1 MDSVGSSLSG
11 KIQSFKFETNLKNS
25 KTSALSTSNV
35 FGDEVDQDEQ
45 PDDQPKRILLFSAD
59 QDSSEDVKDSE
70 IVIPSI
76 PNSYFSDQTVID
88 DEEKK
93 VDANVSSRLFVDQY
107 SSENDIDYDTVPV
120 SDYGK
125 AILKGLGW
133 REGKGIGKTHQKV
146 VAVIHSTPRPKGLG
160 LGAVLPSVKKQK
172 IDESGKTDDLSLK
185 IGALV
190 RWNSSHNGTLYGKVI
205 SMDEDNSRVM
215 CQTALSKKTVSLS
228 QFSITVVTAD
238 EYAAKAKCINQSKFE
253 EYKQKSKNDNK
264 VNNSVQISSS
274 DELLKN
280 EKPQTSESQISRP
293 RGWVYPQ
300 IRVRFVDRNFA
311 KGKFYKLK
319 AYVDDVVAHG
329 CCTIV
334 FDNGE
339 VLENIRE
346 SQIETVI
353 PRQEQSSVMVVCG
366 TFRGQ
371 LGRIVHRDTRNCRVL
386 VALAENTVEL
396 SYDDVCEYI
405 GETED

>member
-1 MDSVGSSLSG
+1 MDSAGSSLSG
-11 KIQSFKFETNLKNS
+11 KIQSFKFGTNLKNS
-25 KTSALSTSNV
+25 KTAAISTSNV

-45 PDDQPKRILLFSAD
+45 PDDQPKRVLLFSAD
-59 QDSSEDVKDSE
+59 QDSNEDTNDTE
-70 IVIPSI
+70 IIIPSI
-76 PNSYFSDQTVID
+76 PNSYFSDQTVQN

-93 VDANVSSRLFVDQY
+93 VDVNVSSRLFVDQY
-107 SSENDIDYDTVPV
+107 SSENDIDYDSVPV

-133 REGKGIGKTHQKV
+133 CEGKGIGKTHQKV
-146 VAVIHSTPRPKGLG
+146 VAVIHSAPRPKGLG

-190 RWNSSHNGTLYGKVI
+190 RWDSSHNGTLYGKVI

-215 CQTALSKKTVSLS
+215 CQTTLSKKTVSLS

-253 EYKQKSKNDNK
+253 EYKKKSKNDNNM
-264 VNNSVQISSS
+264 NNTIHISTG
-274 DELLKN
+274 DERLKN
-280 EKPQTSESQISRP
+280 EKPQTSGSQISRP

-319 AYVDDVVAHG
+319 AYVDDVVARG

-339 VLENIRE
+339 VLENVTE

-366 TFRGQ
+366 KFCGQ
-371 LGRIVHRDTRNCRVL
+371 LGRIIHRDTRNCRVL

>member
-11 KIQSFKFETNLKNS
+11 KIQSFKFGTNLKNS
-25 KTSALSTSNV
+25 KTSALSTTNV

-45 PDDQPKRILLFSAD
+45 PDEQPKRILLFSAD
-59 QDSSEDVKDSE
+59 QDSIEDDKDSE

-76 PNSYFSDQTVID
+76 PNSYFSDKTVID

-93 VDANVSSRLFVDQY
+93 VEANVSSRLFVDQY
-107 SSENDIDYDTVPV
+107 SSENDIDYDSVPV

-133 REGKGIGKTHQKV
+133 SEGKGIGKTHQKV

-172 IDESGKTDDLSLK
+172 IDESGKTEDLSLK

-190 RWNSSHNGTLYGKVI
+190 RWNSNHNGTLYGKII

-228 QFSITVVTAD
+228 QFSITVVTAG

-253 EYKQKSKNDNK
+253 EYKQKSKNDNN
-264 VNNSVQISSS
+264 VNNSVHISTGV
-274 DELLKN
+274 ELLKN
-280 EKPQTSESQISRP
+280 EKSQTSESQISRP

-329 CCTIV
+329 CCTLV